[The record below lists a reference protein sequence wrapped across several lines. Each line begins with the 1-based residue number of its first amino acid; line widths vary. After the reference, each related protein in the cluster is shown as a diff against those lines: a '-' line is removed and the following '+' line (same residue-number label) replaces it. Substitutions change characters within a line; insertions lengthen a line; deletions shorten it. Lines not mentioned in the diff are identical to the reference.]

1 MNNELLIQSIKV
13 EHLANQISESS
24 LGLHSLIIYP
34 DLTTLREFYSYYI
47 QKQIKEKNEL
57 VFVSPFYETTD
68 SVRHNLSNGY
78 KTIDVDKYE
87 RQEKKLVIMDSL
99 DKYLGQKDKDKDKDK
114 GKVSISEG
122 EDVVVT
128 AVAVAVVGDASN
140 GTVGSRVKDESQWW
154 SYNEQMIKHAAKMGG
169 A

>member
-13 EHLANQISESS
+13 EHLANQLSESS

-34 DLTTLREFYSYYI
+34 DLTTLSVFYSYYI

-68 SVRHNLSNGY
+68 SIRHNLSNGY

-87 RQEKKLVIMDSL
+87 RQEKK
-99 DKYLGQKDKDKDKDK
+99 
-114 GKVSISEG
+114 
-122 EDVVVT
+122 T
-128 AVAVAVVGDASN
+128 SN
-140 GTVGSRVKDESQWW
+140 YGFLR
-154 SYNEQMIKHAAKMGG
+154 
-169 A
+169 